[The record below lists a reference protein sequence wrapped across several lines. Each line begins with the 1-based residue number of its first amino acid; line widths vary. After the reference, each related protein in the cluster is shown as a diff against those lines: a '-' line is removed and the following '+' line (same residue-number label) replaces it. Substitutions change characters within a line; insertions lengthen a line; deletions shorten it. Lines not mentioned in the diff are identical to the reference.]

1 MNGLQS
7 VLTILCISFIVNR
20 ICEAFE
26 KKALYDSCAKWVSS
40 MDNKNLENDLDTS
53 GNKEKDGDN

>member
-1 MNGLQS
+1 MS
-7 VLTILCISFIVNR
+7 VLTILGVALIVNR

-26 KKALYDSCAKWVSS
+26 KKALYESCAKCKLS
-40 MDNKNLENDLDTS
+40 MGEKDPENNSDTS